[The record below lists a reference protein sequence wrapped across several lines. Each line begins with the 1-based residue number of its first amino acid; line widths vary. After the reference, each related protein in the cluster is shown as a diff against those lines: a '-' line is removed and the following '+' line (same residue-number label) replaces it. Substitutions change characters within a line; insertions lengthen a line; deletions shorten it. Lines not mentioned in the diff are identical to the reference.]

1 MRGNFVK
8 GGYEL
13 WSEKLLN
20 FYCYSCLVFCLFCFL
35 FFPAGWWLW
44 WHWDDT
50 VDWSLQETAHCH
62 PATDCHWHHSWGPAA
77 KTVSSTCGRLGSPQ
91 HGELLPHCHLSALGD
106 LIPRMR
112 YCYHSL
118 LPRLTIKN
126 VADLV
131 HICMMS
137 CCLAATSLLDLS
149 LYWPGLEFTF
159 KDLLPTL
166 SVHHGDCQHRVWQL
180 VSCYITAP
188 SLLNFLSLPARFEV
202 NLWGFVAQTDS
213 SKCGR
218 PGTPSY
224 GECCTTGTATSLLY
238 LCLYWPGLKFTFWGF
253 VANTLSSVLILLAQ
267 SVSDLVLLS
276 MMSCCVTVIS
286 LLGTSLLVFSDQ
298 V

>member
-1 MRGNFVK
+1 M
-8 GGYEL
+8 
-13 WSEKLLN
+13 
-20 FYCYSCLVFCLFCFL
+20 
-35 FFPAGWWLW
+35 
-44 WHWDDT
+44 
-50 VDWSLQETAHCH
+50 DWSLQETAHCH

-91 HGELLPHCHLSALGD
+91 HGELQPHCHLSALGD
-106 LIPRMR
+106 LIPRLC

-131 HICMMS
+131 HLCMVS

-166 SVHHGDCQHRVWQL
+166 SVQHGDCQHRVWQL

-188 SLLNFLSLPARFEV
+188 SLLDFLSLLARFKV
-202 NLWGFVAQTDS
+202 YLWGFAAKTDS

-218 PGTPSY
+218 PGFTFVQWVLHHWHCYLS
-224 GECCTTGTATSLLY
+224 TISLSLLARFKVYVLRICCQHSQVSIDTVGAEWVRLGPPQHDELLRHCHLSAGY
-238 LCLYWPGLKFTFWGF
+238 LIACVQW
-253 VANTLSSVLILLAQ
+253 SS
-267 SVSDLVLLS
+267 
-276 MMSCCVTVIS
+276 VTVIEICS
-286 LLGTSLLVFSDQ
+286 RGVLGGITADVFSTWYLCQ
-298 V
+298 

>member
-1 MRGNFVK
+1 M
-8 GGYEL
+8 
-13 WSEKLLN
+13 
-20 FYCYSCLVFCLFCFL
+20 
-35 FFPAGWWLW
+35 
-44 WHWDDT
+44 
-50 VDWSLQETAHCH
+50 DWSLQETAHCH

-91 HGELLPHCHLSALGD
+91 HGELQPHCHLSALGD
-106 LIPRMR
+106 LIPRLC

-131 HICMMS
+131 HLCMVS

-166 SVHHGDCQHRVWQL
+166 SVQHGDCQCCSWWVATSLLPLCWISCLYWQDLKCTFEDLLPRLTVQNVADL
-180 VSCYITAP
+180 VS
-188 SLLNFLSLPARFEV
+188 
-202 NLWGFVAQTDS
+202 
-213 SKCGR
+213 
-218 PGTPSY
+218 PSY
-224 GECCTTGTATSLLY
+224 SECCTTGTATSLLY

-253 VANTLSSVLILLAQ
+253 VANTLRSVLILLVQ
-267 SVSDLVLLS
+267 SGSDLVLLS

>member
-1 MRGNFVK
+1 MTPWTDRSK
-8 GGYEL
+8 
-13 WSEKLLN
+13 KQ
-20 FYCYSCLVFCLFCFL
+20 
-35 FFPAGWWLW
+35 P
-44 WHWDDT
+44 
-50 VDWSLQETAHCH
+50 TATQRQT
-62 PATDCHWHHSWGPAA
+62 AIDITAED
-77 KTVSSTCGRLGSPQ
+77 
-91 HGELLPHCHLSALGD
+91 LLPRLSVQHVADLVLLSMVSCCLTATSLPLG
-106 LIPRMR
+106 IWFQG
-112 YCYHSL
+112 CITATTL

-126 VADLV
+126 VADLI
-131 HICMMS
+131 HLCMMS

-166 SVHHGDCQHRVWQL
+166 SVQHGDCQHRVWQL

-188 SLLNFLSLPARFEV
+188 SLLDFLSLPARFEV

-218 PGTPSY
+218 PGSPSY
-224 GECCTTGTATSLLY
+224 GECCTTGTAASLLY

-253 VANTLSSVLILLAQ
+253 VANTVSSVLILLVQ

-276 MMSCCVTVIS
+276 MMTCCITVIS